1 MFTEM
6 MAGGSGGSSS
16 VKAYEL
22 HEDVLSS
29 YKITCTDSDGNTF
42 KPKAICV
49 AIKYSG
55 TNNLCAAYMEDMST
69 TNFLYNYNDT
79 TIALQPIGSSNF
91 IKSVDNDGFTI
102 GSGWPLSSCKNVHI
116 YAIG

>member
-6 MAGGSGGSSS
+6 MAGGSGGGSS

-29 YKITCTDSDGNTF
+29 YKIICTDSDGNTF
-42 KPKAICV
+42 KPKAICM

-55 TNNLCAAYMEDMST
+55 INNLCGAYIENMST
-69 TNFLYNYNDT
+69 TQFFYNYSDHVQLSSIQSNQLIASIND
-79 TIALQPIGSSNF
+79 
-91 IKSVDNDGFTI
+91 DGFNI
-102 GSGWPLSSCKNVHI
+102 GTGWPLNSCQNVHI